1 MRFLITVALMFT
13 SYCAG
18 AMTCELYN
26 RISEEIADEIR
37 LL

>member
-1 MRFLITVALMFT
+1 MRLLITVVLMFT

-26 RISEEIADEIR
+26 RISEEIAEQIR
-37 LL
+37 ML